1 VTQRET
7 PTAVS
12 RRQNGCVER
21 KEREAILGEWGVR
34 DESPLERAA
43 RDRLA
48 GDLEG
53 SPLAGR
59 PLRRRLSLRPGADSY
74 LLSLGGPL
82 PYMKRLREIEAGTAA
97 HERALEA
104 AWRELAA
111 AAPDADTFAKRWR
124 RRLARWSFSAVND
137 LIERHNRYY
146 PIEARLPMDVRS
158 RDFALVNGERYE
170 RRPLDEAWVLERF
183 PASLAA
189 ARDVESRRARSVD
202 DRGPGGRLL
211 GAVAPARR
219 SG

>member
-1 VTQRET
+1 MK
-7 PTAVS
+7 
-12 RRQNGCVER
+12 GVER
-21 KEREAILGEWGVR
+21 KEREAILLELGPR

-53 SPLAGR
+53 SPLAGK
-59 PLRRRLSLRPGADSY
+59 PLRRRLSLRPGADAY

-82 PYMKRLREIEAGTAA
+82 PYMQRLREIEAETSA

-104 AWRELAA
+104 AWHELAA
-111 AAPDADTFAKRWR
+111 AAPDAEAFAKRWR
-124 RRLARWSFSAVND
+124 RRLGRWNFSAVND

-158 RDFALVNGERYE
+158 GDFALVNGERYE
-170 RRPLDEAWVLERF
+170 RRPLDEPWALERF
-183 PASLAA
+183 PASLGA
-189 ARDVESRRARSVD
+189 ARDVESGRARPADGGGS
-202 DRGPGGRLL
+202 GGRLL

-219 SG
+219 GG